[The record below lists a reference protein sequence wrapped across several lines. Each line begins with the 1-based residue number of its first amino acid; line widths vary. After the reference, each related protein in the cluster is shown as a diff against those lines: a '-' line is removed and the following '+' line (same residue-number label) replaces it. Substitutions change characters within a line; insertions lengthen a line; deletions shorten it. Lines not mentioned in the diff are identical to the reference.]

1 MTTPRVQSSARQ
13 TGQFMHVLTVAFLV
27 AFMVVAAAAPAQ
39 GAAAADDA
47 SLLIRVGAGR
57 PIKTIAEAARRA
69 VDGTTIEV
77 DAGEYRADVA
87 VWSRNNLKLRAMGGR
102 VRLIADGAAAEGK
115 GIWVVRARGMS
126 VEGFDFQGAAVPSR
140 NGAGIRLESG
150 SLRVFDCSF
159 TYNETGLLTNNDTET
174 ELDVEN
180 SEFAY
185 NQRPDGNNH
194 NLYAGTIKRL
204 SVTGSYFHHGQGGHL
219 LKSRAALN
227 LITYNRL
234 TDEADGKASYELEF
248 PNGGVARVI
257 GNIVQQG
264 PFTQNPH
271 LVSYGAEGYR
281 WENNEID
288 LIHNTLVNDLAQ
300 SGMYL
305 RVSPGP
311 AAVRIV
317 NNLLVGRAGWE
328 IGTEATFKNNVT
340 LNRADIGTTPVDVY
354 HPLPGKLAG
363 IRAVDAGTAN
373 GISLTPDRQYRH
385 PRRTSVLRTAPSIPG
400 ALQPDQPASR

>member
-1 MTTPRVQSSARQ
+1 MTGSHVQSSARR
-13 TGQFMHVLTVAFLV
+13 TGQFMHVLTVGFFVALMLV
-27 AFMVVAAAAPAQ
+27 GAAIPAHD
-39 GAAAADDA
+39 AAAADDT
-47 SLLIRVGAGR
+47 SLLIRVGAAR
-57 PIKTIAEAARRA
+57 PIKTIAEASRRA

-87 VWSRNNLKLRAMGGR
+87 VWSRNDLKLRAVGGR

-159 TYNETGLLTNNDTET
+159 TYNEMGLLTNNDTET

-185 NQRPDGNNH
+185 NQRPDGHNH

-204 SVTGSYFHHGQGGHL
+204 SVTGSYFHHGHIGHL

-227 LITYNRL
+227 LIIYNRL
-234 TDEADGKASYELEF
+234 TDEADGQASYELEF

-264 PFTQNPH
+264 PLTQNPH

-281 WENNEID
+281 WEKNEID

-311 AAVRIV
+311 VAVRIV

-328 IGTEATFKNNVT
+328 IGTDATFKNNVT
-340 LNRADIGTTPVDVY
+340 LNRADISMTPADIY
-354 HPLPGKLAG
+354 QPLPGKLAG
-363 IRAVDAGTAN
+363 IRAIDAGTAN
-373 GISLTPDRQYRH
+373 GVSLTPDRQYRH
-385 PRRTSVLRTAPSIPG
+385 PRSTSPLRTAPSIPG